1 MDTMF
6 KLIAIPIAIATVCT
20 LGYMG
25 SKILLFGLVKPEDV
39 ESDLSILGLQSGND
53 KVLPERKP
61 VARSL
66 LSHFK
71 RASKSPGLRSSVSSH
86 PPITQAVDALARQS
100 FMTVLPAMDCDR
112 VTCNLLIGSYPLNS
126 NEIEEL
132 RSVGITAILS
142 LQTAEDLR
150 GRGIEWEE
158 KAALAA
164 KLTFRS
170 VPVRDFDTADLQ
182 RKLPNCVV
190 LLDRM
195 LKAGHTVY
203 LHCTAG
209 AGRSPTVAAAYL
221 HWCLKWPL
229 ERALA
234 HVREARD
241 CSPNAE
247 AIRRA
252 RWPWAEPDLRLGVGI
267 S

>member
-1 MDTMF
+1 MF
-6 KLIAIPIAIATVCT
+6 TLIIIPIAIAMVCT

-25 SKILLFGLVKPEDV
+25 SRKLLFGLVKPEDV
-39 ESDLSILGLQSGND
+39 ESDLPIFGLQPAND

-66 LSHFK
+66 RPHFQ
-71 RASKSPGLRSSVSSH
+71 RVAFNAPGAQSSVRSY
-86 PPITQAVDALARQS
+86 PPVTQAIGALACQS

-112 VTCNLLIGSYPLNS
+112 VTGNLLVGSYPLDNK
-126 NEIEEL
+126 ELEEL

-142 LQTAEDLR
+142 LQTEEDVKE
-150 GRGIEWEE
+150 RGIEWEG

-164 KLTFRS
+164 NLTFRS

-182 RKLPNCVV
+182 QKLPNCVV

-209 AGRSPTVAAAYL
+209 AGRSPTIAAAYL
-221 HWCLKWPL
+221 HWCLAWPL

-234 HVREARD
+234 HLREVRD

-252 RWPWAEPDLRLGVGI
+252 RWPRIEL
-267 S
+267 